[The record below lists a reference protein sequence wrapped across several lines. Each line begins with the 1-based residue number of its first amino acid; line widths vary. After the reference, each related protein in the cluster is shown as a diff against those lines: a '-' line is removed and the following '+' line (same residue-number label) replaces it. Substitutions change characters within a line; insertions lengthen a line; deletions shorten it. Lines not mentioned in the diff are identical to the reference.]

1 MFTFLF
7 AMLIATSCNVALARY
22 LTSDPIGL
30 EGGVNTYSYAGG
42 DPVSNVDP
50 NGLDCISAIGT
61 LTCKST
67 NGPVVSFPQPK
78 NWPNSIT
85 SKSPNYHEY
94 NKFTKVGDI
103 DAKCLQDYIQAHP
116 TPGSP
121 NPASFRCTP
130 NDATPAWAD
139 ALGLGASPV
148 SSYASSYNGSPVVVN
163 VTQTGHPLFPGY
175 VARTVTNGMANNYGE
190 GTGRRQSPKYAPLN
204 DILINNV
211 WYGLTDEAV
220 KSCSCQK

>member
-1 MFTFLF
+1 MPNPSVKQDGKFGLNVRYIMLLHIKMFSFLL

-50 NGLDCISAIGT
+50 NGLDCISANGT
-61 LTCKST
+61 VTCKST

-103 DAKCLQDYIQAHP
+103 DAKCLQDYIQV
-116 TPGSP
+116 
-121 NPASFRCTP
+121 
-130 NDATPAWAD
+130 
-139 ALGLGASPV
+139 L
-148 SSYASSYNGSPVVVN
+148 
-163 VTQTGHPLFPGY
+163 
-175 VARTVTNGMANNYGE
+175 AR
-190 GTGRRQSPKYAPLN
+190 
-204 DILINNV
+204 I
-211 WYGLTDEAV
+211 
-220 KSCSCQK
+220 